1 MNKMK
6 RPCWHDGLLA
16 GIMTALPIGASLLVV
31 TNLLVMTGMPFSG
44 SYTASFVTAILGTFL
59 MGRCHLAVAAAPGL
73 ALASWLVYVLV
84 LARGVSWQMVLFMGA
99 AASLVSMLLLAGGRR
114 WPQVCQYAQEL
125 IPFCLRQALGGAVG
139 LMLIALGLFEGR
151 LLMGA
156 PTGLLQL
163 GSFSD
168 PMAYFSFTGILVLLG
183 LLAMKKRWAPAA
195 AFLVTAV
202 LAFIGGFWV
211 LPDAP
216 FLQPEGLD
224 RTGLQLIFMT
234 GWQTIS
240 PSCYIDLSLFLL
252 LFLLLS
258 GFGSLTALAPTAPKR
273 RSLLLLS
280 LVSFIGCLLGTV
292 PVMAAPESAAGQAV
306 GSRLPQ
312 RMAYWTAAGLALL
325 LVAEPVMA
333 SLASFAAV
341 MVPVLVGAGLVLL
354 QRMEA
359 VFQGDFAEQAAA
371 GLLFLL
377 LPLTQ
382 DIAAGLGAS
391 VVAYACLKQ
400 LSGRGEDV
408 SRPLRVLAVFFA
420 LYFFFG
426 FWSMI

>member
-1 MNKMK
+1 MDKLK
-6 RPCWHDGLLA
+6 TQRWHDGLLA
-16 GIMTALPIGASLLVV
+16 GVMTALALGSSLLVV
-31 TNLLVMTGMPFSG
+31 TNLLVMTGMPFTG
-44 SYTASFVTAILGTFL
+44 VYTASFATAIFGTVL
-59 MGRCHLAVAAAPGL
+59 MGRCQLAVAVAPGV
-73 ALASWLVYVLV
+73 ALTSWLVYIVV

-99 AASLVSMLLLAGGRR
+99 AASLVSFLLLACTPRFPR
-114 WPQVCQYAQEL
+114 LQQLPAKV
-125 IPFCLRQALGGAVG
+125 IPLCLQRALGGAVG

-163 GSFSD
+163 GGFSD
-168 PMAYFSFTGILVLLG
+168 PVAYLSFTGILVLLG
-183 LLAMKKRWAPAA
+183 LMAMKKRWAPAA
-195 AFLVTAV
+195 AFLVTAM

-240 PSCYIDLSLFLL
+240 PASYFDLSICLL
-252 LFLLLS
+252 LFMLLS
-258 GFGSLTALAPTAPKR
+258 GFGSLMALVPAAAKR
-273 RSLLLLS
+273 KPLCLLS
-280 LVSFIGCLLGTV
+280 LVGFIGCLLGTM
-292 PVMAAPESAAGQAV
+292 PVMAAPESAVGQAV
-306 GSRLPQ
+306 GGHSPR
-312 RMAYWTAAGLALL
+312 RMAYWTAAVLALL

-333 SLASFAAV
+333 SLASFVAV
-341 MVPVLVGAGLVLL
+341 MVPVLVGAGIVMIR
-354 QRMEA
+354 RMGP

-391 VVAYACLKQ
+391 IIAYAFLKMMA
-400 LSGRGEDV
+400 GCDDEV
-408 SRPLRVLAVFFA
+408 PRPMRVLAVCFA